1 MSQIN
6 YTKEVERALANWH
19 FAGEGASVAP
29 IFNAV
34 KMGLENDMQFI
45 VPVHTPESAEELMVS
60 VQEIKFKELDSTD
73 PKLRGKYFIPL
84 FTSPKEVDKGE
95 ETVVVDRTLR
105 EMIEVLDYRSNCLGF
120 IVNPWDKKIIL
131 SRETLD
137 VIEKHE
143 PKSHLCFINGSVLF
157 VHADAIVN
165 AANESLLGGGG
176 VDGAIHK
183 AAGPMLLEACKALG
197 GCPTGGAKATGA
209 YDLKNADYI
218 VHAVGPKYS
227 GDEKDA
233 NLLAACYMNALE
245 LAWKNNCMSVAF
257 PGISTGVYGY
267 PLEEAARISLAAVI
281 RWFEMHPDVVMNVY
295 FCCFREEELQAY
307 KNLTQKKE

>member
-1 MSQIN
+1 MGQIN
-6 YTKEVERALANWH
+6 YTKEVERALSNWY
-19 FAGEGASVAP
+19 FSGEGASAAP
-29 IFNAV
+29 IFNV
-34 KMGLENDMQFI
+34 LKQGLDNDMKFI
-45 VPVHTPESAEELMVS
+45 VPIHTPDSLGELECS
-60 VQEIKFKELDSTD
+60 LQETKFRELDATS
-73 PKLRGKYFIPL
+73 PKHRGKYFIPI
-84 FTSPKEVDKGE
+84 FTSPEEVDKGE
-95 ETVVVDRTLR
+95 ETAVVDCSLR
-105 EMIEVLDYRSNCLGF
+105 DLIDVLDYRPNCIGF
-120 IVNPWDKKIIL
+120 IINPWGKKLVL
-131 SRETLD
+131 SKETLN

-143 PKSHLCFINGSVLF
+143 VKSTLSFVNGSVLF
-157 VHADAIVN
+157 MHATAIVN

-197 GCPTGGAKATGA
+197 GCATGGAKATGA
-209 YDLKNADYI
+209 YDLENAEYI
-218 VHAVGPKYS
+218 IHAVGPKYS

-267 PLEEAARISLAAVI
+267 PLEEAAKISLAAVVH
-281 RWFEMHPDVVMNVY
+281 WFDLHPDVALNVY